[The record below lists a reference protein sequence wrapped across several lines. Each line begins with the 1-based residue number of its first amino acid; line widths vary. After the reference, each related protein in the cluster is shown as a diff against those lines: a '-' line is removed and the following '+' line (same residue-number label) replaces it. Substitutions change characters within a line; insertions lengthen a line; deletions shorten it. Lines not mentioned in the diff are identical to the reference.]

1 MPSAKRLDAEI
12 IKNGPV
18 STETGTRIEQ
28 WAQTGIQSI
37 EGLKIRMQ
45 DTAAFRAKYHRP
57 FITVSYA
64 QSVDGS
70 IASRRKEPIALSGPR
85 SLVLTHQIRA
95 CCDCILIGIG
105 TVLADNPQLSVRKIK
120 GQNPQPIILDTR
132 LRTPLDSK
140 LVQRNDLS
148 PWIINGQNHSNE
160 RIQALE
166 KAGAKPMR
174 CSTGPD
180 GKIDLNALMN
190 LLCELKINS
199 IMVEG
204 GAQVITSFVN
214 SQLADQFII
223 TITPKLVGGL
233 QVLNSKGIETAPY
246 LDFKQVHYQH
256 LDDDIIM
263 WARPGW
269 GAK

>member
-1 MPSAKRLDAEI
+1 MPSAKKLDTKI
-12 IKNGPV
+12 SKNGLV
-18 STETGTRIEQ
+18 STETENRVEHC
-28 WAQTGIQSI
+28 AQTGIQSI
-37 EGLKIRMQ
+37 EDLKIQLQ
-45 DTAAFRAKYHRP
+45 DAAAFRASYNRP

-64 QSVDGS
+64 QSIDGS
-70 IASRRKEPIALSGPR
+70 IASRHKKPIALSGPR

-120 GQNPQPIILDTR
+120 GQNPQPVILDTR

-140 LVQRNDLS
+140 LVQRKDLN
-148 PWIINGQNHSNE
+148 PWIINGQNHLNE
-160 RIQALE
+160 RTQALRS
-166 KAGAKPMR
+166 AGATPLR

-180 GKIDLNALMN
+180 GKIDLNALMD
-190 LLCELKINS
+190 LLSKMKINS
-199 IMVEG
+199 IMIEG

-214 SQLADQFII
+214 SQLVDQFII

-233 QVLNSKGIETAPY
+233 QVLNSKGIETATY
-246 LDFKQVHYQH
+246 LDLKQVHYQH

>member
-1 MPSAKRLDAEI
+1 MPSAKRLDTGI
-12 IKNGPV
+12 IKNGPA
-18 STETGTRIEQ
+18 STQTDTWVEQ

-45 DTAAFRAKYHRP
+45 DAAAFRAKYHRP

-70 IASRRKEPIALSGPR
+70 IASRRKEPIALSGPK

-120 GQNPQPIILDTR
+120 GQNPQPVILDTR

-140 LVQRNDLS
+140 LVQRKDLN

-160 RIQALE
+160 RTQALRS
-166 KAGAKPMR
+166 AGATPLR

-180 GKIDLNALMN
+180 GKIDLNALMD
-190 LLCELKINS
+190 LLSKMKINS
-199 IMVEG
+199 IMIEG

-214 SQLADQFII
+214 SQLVDQFII

-233 QVLNSKGIETAPY
+233 QVLNSKGIETATY
-246 LDFKQVHYQH
+246 LDLKQVHYQH